1 MYHHALIDR
10 TLLDIARAR
19 AAAPWRLQAWA
30 APIRLAPIRLA
41 PIRLLRQGLQR
52 MGLAAAPAGRASG

>member
-19 AAAPWRLQAWA
+19 AAAPWHPRVWA
-30 APIRLAPIRLA
+30 V

-52 MGLAAAPAGRASG
+52 MGFAAAPAGRASG